1 MSEIM
6 AIASG
11 TWKNILRMKVVYFL
25 ILCVWILIGSA
36 ALYEVLSMGQHKP
49 LMIDVSLALN
59 AVAAALEAVENA
71 GLKVAAALVVI
82 SITFEIPREL
92 RQGVASTLLTKSL
105 GRTQYLAGKLIG
117 IAFAAIVI
125 CALITFGS
133 FVIFSYTFSE
143 SIALPMFQAQLL
155 QILSIIPMAAIGVF
169 FATLFPEV
177 VAPVLTIIAIWFSY
191 SVGVLQKVPL
201 LYGGILPNLD
211 LFNFRAQAVYHADI
225 PWSYVG
231 LVTLWGIAFAIF
243 ALMLTSLF
251 FKVKD
256 IK

>member
-49 LMIDVSLALN
+49 LMIDVSLN
-59 AVAAALEAVENA
+59 A
-71 GLKVAAALVVI
+71 VAAALVVI

>member
-59 AVAAALEAVENA
+59 A
-71 GLKVAAALVVI
+71 VAAALVVI

-155 QILSIIPMAAIGVF
+155 QILSIIPMAQSVF
-169 FATLFPEV
+169 SLRHSSRKLSLRFLRSSQSGSPTLSEFSRKSRCSTE
-177 VAPVLTIIAIWFSY
+177 ASFRIWTFSI
-191 SVGVLQKVPL
+191 SERRRFIMP
-201 LYGGILPNLD
+201 I
-211 LFNFRAQAVYHADI
+211 FRG
-225 PWSYVG
+225 PMSG
-231 LVTLWGIAFAIF
+231 LSRCGELHSQF
-243 ALMLTSLF
+243 LR
-251 FKVKD
+251 
-256 IK
+256 

>member
-59 AVAAALEAVENA
+59 A
-71 GLKVAAALVVI
+71 VAAALVVI

-191 SVGVLQKVPL
+191 SVGVLKSIPV

-211 LFNFRAQAVYHADI
+211 LFNFRSQAVYHAEI

-251 FKVKD
+251 FKIKD

>member
-59 AVAAALEAVENA
+59 AVAAAL
-71 GLKVAAALVVI
+71 VVI

-125 CALITFGS
+125 CALITFC
-133 FVIFSYTFSE
+133 
-143 SIALPMFQAQLL
+143 
-155 QILSIIPMAAIGVF
+155 VF

>member
-59 AVAAALEAVENA
+59 A
-71 GLKVAAALVVI
+71 VAAALVVI

-177 VAPVLTIIAIWFSY
+177 VAPGSYDHRNLVLLLCRSSPESPAALRRHPSESGPFQFQSAGGLSCRY
-191 SVGVLQKVPL
+191 SVVLCRACHAV
-201 LYGGILPNLD
+201 GNCIR
-211 LFNFRAQAVYHADI
+211 NFRADAHKSFLQSQRH
-225 PWSYVG
+225 
-231 LVTLWGIAFAIF
+231 
-243 ALMLTSLF
+243 
-251 FKVKD
+251 
-256 IK
+256 

>member
-1 MSEIM
+1 
-6 AIASG
+6 
-11 TWKNILRMKVVYFL
+11 
-25 ILCVWILIGSA
+25 
-36 ALYEVLSMGQHKP
+36 
-49 LMIDVSLALN
+49 
-59 AVAAALEAVENA
+59 
-71 GLKVAAALVVI
+71 
-82 SITFEIPREL
+82 
-92 RQGVASTLLTKSL
+92 
-105 GRTQYLAGKLIG
+105 
-117 IAFAAIVI
+117 
-125 CALITFGS
+125 
-133 FVIFSYTFSE
+133 
-143 SIALPMFQAQLL
+143 MFQEQLL

-231 LVTLWGIAFAIF
+231 LVTLWGIAFTIF

>member
-25 ILCVWILIGSA
+25 VACVWVLIGSA

-59 AVAAALEAVENA
+59 AI
-71 GLKVAAALVVI
+71 AAALVVL

-92 RQGVASTLLTKSL
+92 RQGVAATLLTKSL
-105 GRTQYLAGKLIG
+105 GRTQYLAGKIIG
-117 IAFAAIVI
+117 ITVAAIVV

-133 FVIFSYTFSE
+133 FLIFSYTFSE

-155 QILSIIPMAAIGVF
+155 QILAILPMAALAVF

-177 VAPVLTIIAIWFSY
+177 VAPVLTIIAFWFAY
-191 SVGVLQKVPL
+191 SASALKQIPV
-201 LYGGILPNLD
+201 LYGGIIPNFD
-211 LFNFRAQAVYHADI
+211 FFNFRSHAVYQI
-225 PWSYVG
+225 PIWWEYIG
-231 LVTLWGIAFAIF
+231 LATLWGISFAVF

-251 FKVKD
+251 FKAKD